1 MPCQAQLAAEFNLST
16 STLKRHFRKVY
27 GKNAYIYYQEK
38 RLAVG
43 RKMLENEHKTISEVA
58 FILGYNK
65 TNSFSKAFRKYFGFL
80 PRELKYSRSMMA
92 S

>member
-1 MPCQAQLAAEFNLST
+1 
-16 STLKRHFRKVY
+16 
-27 GKNAYIYYQEK
+27 
-38 RLAVG
+38 
-43 RKMLENEHKTISEVA
+43 MLENEHKTISEVA

-80 PRELKYSRSMMA
+80 PRELKFSRGMMA